1 MLNAAVSLADLRVS
15 LRAIACRRCQAAA
28 GANTASAST
37 ASGGC
42 FIWENGRAFQVEIT
56 DYH

>member
-1 MLNAAVSLADLRVS
+1 MLNAAVSLADLRVPPGNR
-15 LRAIACRRCQAAA
+15 LEAL
-28 GANTASAST
+28 
-37 ASGGC
+37 SGGRRGQHSIRVNRQWRVC